1 MLKILIIGGG
11 VSGLSAGIYAQ
22 MNGYH
27 AIVCEKQKIP
37 GGNLTGWKRGEYH
50 IDNCI
55 HWLTGTNPHT
65 ETYKI
70 WTDLGALGNV
80 DVYQADT
87 LYTCE
92 HKGKRLSLNKDLH
105 KLEKDMLQISPQDY
119 KETRALIK
127 AVETLQAIT
136 GIAGENHDKKCGIIG
151 KARRLPTL
159 AKYYTWTTGDLANRF
174 THPLL
179 RKFITSLMGE
189 SFSALALIVVFS
201 TFCGENGGIPKGSS
215 QAMAK
220 RIAERFTAL
229 GGTLFL
235 NKEAVKINLKDG
247 RANSVTFADG
257 TRLRADY
264 VILTGD
270 PAATFGKILPAEM
283 PKGLEKLYKKADMPR
298 FSSYHCA
305 YACNEEKLPF
315 RGDFIFELSQK
326 DKALLKTDNLVVRE
340 FSHEKGFAPNGKNV
354 LQTLTFCDEQTSRE
368 FIKLRED
375 KQAYKEKK
383 KEISEAIERIIAKK
397 FPVLKGKL
405 ECIDVWT
412 PATYQRY
419 TNAEVGSF
427 MSFLLP
433 PKFLPKPIDN
443 RVENLKNV
451 VLATQWLQAPGGLPI
466 AAKVGKRAIETIRK
480 QENRRKQ

>member
-11 VSGLSAGIYAQ
+11 VSGLSAGVYAQ

-27 AIVCEKQKIP
+27 AIVCEKQKIA

-70 WTDLGALGNV
+70 WTDLGALGSV

-92 HKGKRLSLNKDLH
+92 HKGKRLSLDKDLK
-105 KLEKDMLQISPQDY
+105 KLERDMIEISPQDY
-119 KETRALIK
+119 KETKALIK
-127 AVETLQAIT
+127 AVETMQAIT
-136 GIAGENHDKKCGIIG
+136 GIAGENHDQKCGFIA
-151 KARRLPTL
+151 KARGVSTL
-159 AKYYTWTTGDLANRF
+159 AKYYKWTTGDLANRF

-179 RKFITSLMGE
+179 RKFITSLMGDL
-189 SFSALALIVVFS
+189 FSALALLVVFS
-201 TFCGENGGIPKGSS
+201 TFCGENGGIPEGSS
-215 QAMAK
+215 QAMAQ

-229 GGTLFL
+229 GGELLL
-235 NKEAVKINLKDG
+235 NKEAVKVNVKNG
-247 RANSVTFADG
+247 KANSVTFADG

-264 VILTGD
+264 VVLTGD
-270 PAATFGKILPAEM
+270 PAATFGKILPTEM
-283 PKGLEKLYKKADMPR
+283 PKPLEKLYKKQDMPR

-305 YACNEEKLPF
+305 YSCSAAQLPF
-315 RGDFIFELSQK
+315 RGDFIFELSKK
-326 DKALLKTDNLVVRE
+326 DQILLGTENLVVRE
-340 FSHEKGFAPNGKNV
+340 FSHEKGFAPKGKNV
-354 LQTLTFCDEQTSRE
+354 LQTLTFCDEETSKE

-375 KQAYKEKK
+375 KQAYKARKK
-383 KEISEAIERIIAKK
+383 QISDAIERIITKK
-397 FPVLKGKL
+397 FPKLKGKL

-433 PKFLPKPIDN
+433 PKVLPKPLDN

-451 VLATQWLQAPGGLPI
+451 ILATQWLQAPGGLPI
-466 AAKVGKRAIETIRK
+466 AAKVGKRAIETIKK
-480 QENRRKQ
+480 QESRKKI